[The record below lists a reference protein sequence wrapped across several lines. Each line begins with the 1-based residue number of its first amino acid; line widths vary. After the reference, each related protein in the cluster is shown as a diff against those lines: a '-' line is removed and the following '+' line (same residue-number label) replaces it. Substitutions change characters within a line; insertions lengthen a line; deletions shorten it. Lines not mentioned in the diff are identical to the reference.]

1 MEVRVENICPDRG
14 MTDMVERVALSLR
27 RVLIDLGKEMDAD
40 YLACWAD
47 APATGQEKLLAEAA
61 ILAVRTHEYETLL
74 REVGGFEPLDEGRD
88 KV

>member
-1 MEVRVENICPDRG
+1 

-27 RVLIDLGKEMDAD
+27 RVLTDAEPPD
-40 YLACWAD
+40 PNWAD

-61 ILAVRTHEYETLL
+61 ILAVRNHEYETLL